1 MEEFSVTD
9 YTSGRAVAYHRF
21 RQQWP
26 EDRIY
31 YQGQTLYKRLQA
43 QPADSLQVKMSSW
56 FQARQFVLL
65 SDRRIQFQQLTLRGD
80 EIRRGEI
87 VRYGTGSPFDRIRLW
102 VEDLRGTV
110 HVFDFPYADAW
121 RERDHFGL
129 SYREALRVTRKSDAQ
144 QGDTPTR
151 IPSAR
156 PPVDW
161 VRVLF
166 WVGLAALVGLLLLNV
181 YRQGQGYSLWQNE
194 PQEQTSPAKR
204 PANGDIPL

>member
-9 YTSGRAVAYHRF
+9 YTSGRAVAFHRF

-31 YQGQTLYKRLQA
+31 YQGQTLYKQLPER
-43 QPADSLQVKMSSW
+43 PADLLRVKMGFL
-56 FQARQFVLL
+56 FQNRQFLLL
-65 SDRRIQFQQLTLRGD
+65 SDRRIQLKQLTLRGD

-87 VRYGTGSPFDRIRLW
+87 VRYGTGSPYDRIRLW
-102 VEDLRGTV
+102 VEDMRGKI

-121 RERDHFGL
+121 RERNHFGL
-129 SYREALRVTRKSDAQ
+129 SYREVLKANAKAVAQ
-144 QGDTPTR
+144 AGQPR
-151 IPSAR
+151 NISAR
-156 PPVDW
+156 PPIDW

-181 YRQGQGYSLWQNE
+181 YRQGQGYSPWQSE
-194 PQEQTSPAKR
+194 PQEQTRPAKR
-204 PANGDIPL
+204 PTNGDIPL